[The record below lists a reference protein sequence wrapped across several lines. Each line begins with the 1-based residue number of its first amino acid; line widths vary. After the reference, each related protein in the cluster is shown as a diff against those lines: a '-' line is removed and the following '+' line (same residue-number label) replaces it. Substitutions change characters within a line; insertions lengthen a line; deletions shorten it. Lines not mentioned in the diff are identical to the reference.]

1 MSLDNVTITGIEM
14 IWFEHTLENVG
25 TDYNTFNMV
34 YEPNA
39 RRTTRDG
46 ILRIHTSEGVTG
58 DHVGLR
64 GPTAEQVKM
73 LTGYLI
79 GKNPLEREKIYQDS
93 KRGLRHFDMTGVGP
107 VDICLWDIAGKLLN
121 APLYRMLGG
130 TRRPLPAYASTLH
143 GDENGG
149 LSTPGQFAEFAQ
161 QCGEMGYKAFKI
173 HGWGDGPISREV
185 ENILETRRRAGPDMA
200 LMIDPACEYEN
211 FAETLAVGRA
221 CDEAGFFWLED
232 PYKDGGVSQFA
243 HRKLRQMIKTPL
255 LQTEHIRLLEQHVDF
270 IVADATDFVRAGAHE
285 DGGITGTMKIAA
297 ASEGF
302 GLDMELHGPGP
313 VHRHIMSSI
322 RNTNWYELGL
332 IHPLV
337 KTTKHPAYMNYSD
350 DLDAID
356 SDGNVYAPEG
366 PGIGV
371 EIDWEWVKAH
381 EVERAIWGVVP
392 QPVVERFV
400 TPPLATP
407 SPIETR
413 EPTSVTDEIDQT
425 QHEDV

>member
-1 MSLDNVTITGIEM
+1 MSQDNLTITGIEM
-14 IWFEHTLENVG
+14 LWFEHTLENVG
-25 TDYNTFNMV
+25 ADYNTFNMV
-34 YEPNA
+34 YVAGA
-39 RRTTRDG
+39 RKTTRDG
-46 ILRIHTSEGVTG
+46 ILRIHTSEGITG

-64 GPTAEQVKM
+64 GPTAEQIKM

-79 GKNPLEREKIYQDS
+79 GKNPLEREQIYQDS
-93 KRGLRHFDMTGVGP
+93 KRGLRHFDMTGTGP
-107 VDICLWDIAGKLLN
+107 VDIALWDIAGKLFN

-130 TRRPLPAYASTLH
+130 TRKPLPAYASTLH

-149 LSTPGQFAEFAQ
+149 LGNPRQFADFAQ
-161 QCGEMGYKAFKI
+161 QCKEMGYKAFKI
-173 HGWGDGPISREV
+173 HGWGDGPISREIANV
-185 ENILETRRRAGPDMA
+185 LGVRERVGSDMA

-221 CDEAGFFWLED
+221 CDEADFFWFED

-243 HRKLRQMIKTPL
+243 HRKLRGMIKTPI

-297 ASEGF
+297 ATEGF
-302 GLDMELHGPGP
+302 GLDVELHGPGP
-313 VHRHIMSSI
+313 VHRHIMSAI

-332 IHPLV
+332 IHPMV
-337 KTTKHPAYMNYSD
+337 RTTKSPVYLNYSD

-371 EIDWEWVKAH
+371 EIDWDWVRAH
-381 EVERAIWGVVP
+381 QVDRATWGVVP
-392 QPVVERFV
+392 DPRPAYVAPPVVAAPVVPE
-400 TPPLATP
+400 
-407 SPIETR
+407 ETS
-413 EPTSVTDEIDQT
+413 EVSSDVVEGET
-425 QHEDV
+425 Q